1 MSVETKYKKHELRDH
16 IYEIPDTYVGSV
28 NLTEIKT
35 YVFDDDAKQMIDK
48 DIKYVPGLYK
58 IYDEVLV
65 NALDQS
71 ERLKSEQDKGLKNVK
86 HMKTI
91 KISVDKETG
100 TISIMNDGDGIDID
114 KHSAYNNVWIPELI
128 FGELLT
134 STNYNQEDEKLWGG
148 KNGYGAKL
156 ANIFTKEFIK

>member
-48 DIKYVPGLYK
+48 DIK
-58 IYDEVLV
+58 
-65 NALDQS
+65 
-71 ERLKSEQDKGLKNVK
+71 NVK

-128 FGELLT
+128 LGELLT
-134 STNYNQEDEKLWGG
+134 STNYNQEDEK
-148 KNGYGAKL
+148 
-156 ANIFTKEFIK
+156 

>member
-71 ERLKSEQDKGLKNVK
+71 ED
-86 HMKTI
+86 
-91 KISVDKETG
+91 
-100 TISIMNDGDGIDID
+100 
-114 KHSAYNNVWIPELI
+114 
-128 FGELLT
+128 
-134 STNYNQEDEKLWGG
+134 
-148 KNGYGAKL
+148 
-156 ANIFTKEFIK
+156 